1 MRIFSLLVLLL
12 VGCQSTSETPLS
24 EQQQTQVGNYT
35 AQIEHY
41 RQALAQRPGD
51 IKVKQKLATLFYL
64 NGDNES
70 ADFFAEQV
78 LEQSPVHGD
87 MYFVRGQV
95 AMNRQNY
102 VYALR
107 QFQKAIHCK
116 QPYADTGYLFINVGI
131 VNAMIGDYEKA
142 IDYTNKARLL
152 GYETRAVKNNL
163 AVIAMSQGDYKTSLE
178 LLEPIMKQYPED
190 ESIRV
195 NAGVSMIALGYLQQ
209 AKLLLGDDYPLA
221 VRSLAES
228 QGENTL

>member
-1 MRIFSLLVLLL
+1 MRVLGLVMVLL
-12 VGCQSTSETPLS
+12 VGCQSTADNPVSM
-24 EQQQTQVGNYT
+24 QQQTQVGNYT

-41 RQALAQRPGD
+41 REALAYRPND
-51 IKVKQKLATLFYL
+51 LNVKQNLARLFYL

-78 LEQSPVHGD
+78 LEQNPDFGD

-102 VYALR
+102 IYALR

-116 QPYADTGYLFINVGI
+116 YPYADTGYLFINVGI
-131 VNAMIGDYEKA
+131 VNAMIGDYDKA

-163 AVIAMSQGDYKTSLE
+163 AVIAMSQGDYTTSLE
-178 LLEPIMKQYPED
+178 LLEPMMKQYPED

-221 VRSLAES
+221 VRSLAET